1 MSQKTGVKVKK
12 AIIAVAGSG
21 TRLLPATKAM
31 PKEMLPIVDQPI
43 IQLVV
48 EELVAAGIEDIIFV
62 TRWDKKPLEDH
73 FDYSVALEDDLKRA
87 GKMERY
93 EQVHRIAEMANF
105 IHIRQKGPY
114 GNGTPVLSAASLV
127 DDEPFIYCFGDDLV
141 KSTVPFSKQMVDAF
155 AVHGQ
160 PMIGVQ
166 EVAIEEVSKYGIVDV
181 DPETMRVRDIVEKPG
196 QEEAPSRFADFG
208 RMILNQEI
216 IEILRKTALGKGD
229 ELWIVDAIRNYI
241 RGGGTF
247 YAKEIEDGQW
257 MTTGDPL
264 NYMMTILAYAIDRP
278 DIGPKLREYMRNLEE

>member
-1 MSQKTGVKVKK
+1 MPQKIKK

-31 PKEMLPIVDQPI
+31 PKEMLPIVDKPV

-73 FDYSVALEDDLKRA
+73 FDYSTALEDDLRKN
-87 GKMERY
+87 GKEERY

-105 IHIRQKGPY
+105 IHVRQKGPY

-127 DDEPFIYCFGDDLV
+127 DDEPFVYCFGDDLV
-141 KSTVPFSKQMVDAF
+141 KSEVSFTKQMVDEYNQ
-155 AVHGQ
+155 HGF

-166 EVAIEEVSKYGIVDV
+166 EVAKEEVVKYGIVAPISDT
-181 DPETMRVRDIVEKPG
+181 DLRLTDIIEKPSI
-196 QEEAPSRFADFG
+196 EEAPSQLADFG

-216 IEILRKTALGKGD
+216 INILKETSLGKGN
-229 ELWIVDAIRNYI
+229 ELWIIDAIRNYI
-241 RGGGTF
+241 KKGGTF
-247 YAKEIEDGQW
+247 YAKKIENGQW
-257 MTTGDPL
+257 ITTGDPL
-264 NYMMTILAYAIDRP
+264 NYMMAILTYAIDRP
-278 DIGPKLREYMRNLEE
+278 DIGAQLKQYMHDLMRG